1 MTLVSVLAAVAACN
15 TSPVTIQPTPNYM
28 SIMVGADE
36 VPAGVLTPGSG
47 IVDIYIKGRTLTY
60 TVQVSQLSSNATTA
74 SIYLGGSQVNGSVLF
89 PFLPLT
95 EVRDGQVAS
104 GSINLDQ
111 PVRGVNGE
119 TISGDSL
126 LALFANGNAYTNVQT
141 VENPT
146 GEIRGQ
152 VMKVE

>member
-1 MTLVSVLAAVAACN
+1 MTLICVLAAA
-15 TSPVTIQPTPNYM
+15 
-28 SIMVGADE
+28 GADE
-36 VPAGVLTPGSG
+36 VPVGVLTPATG
-47 IVDIYIKGRTLTY
+47 IAEFYIKGRTLSY
-60 TVQVSQLSSNATTA
+60 TVTVSQLSSSATAA
-74 SIYLGGSQVNGSVLF
+74 SIYLGGSQNNGGVLF

-95 EVRDGQVAS
+95 QARDGQVAS

-111 PVRGVNGE
+111 PVHGANGE

-126 LALFANGNAYTNVQT
+126 LALFSSGNAYTNVQT

-152 VMKVE
+152 VMKP